1 MLTHYG
7 YLCTLDEEKASW
19 TGEGTDGQGGCWN
32 WENNSNCVDA
42 INMIISKPTDVGGTR
57 RWEDI
62 VVKSA
67 MRKVPVRIGKIE
79 IFSKCISTWHL
90 DVRQVFGLAGQP
102 PDRENQYY
110 FVTICSRHSPPVEN
124 P

>member
-1 MLTHYG
+1 
-7 YLCTLDEEKASW
+7 
-19 TGEGTDGQGGCWN
+19 
-32 WENNSNCVDA
+32 
-42 INMIISKPTDVGGTR
+42 MIISKPTDVGGTW

-90 DVRQVFGLAGQP
+90 DVRQAFDLAGQP
-102 PDRENQYY
+102 PDRDQNHCVIIY
-110 FVTICSRHSPPVEN
+110 SRDFPLSKSLRP
-124 P
+124 

>member
-7 YLCTLDEEKASW
+7 YLCTLDAEKSIMDRR
-19 TGEGTDGQGGCWN
+19 TGGCWN
-32 WENNSNCVDA
+32 WENNFNCVDA
-42 INMIISKPTDVGGTR
+42 IDMIISKPTDVGGTW

-79 IFSKCISTWHL
+79 IFSKCFSTWHR
-90 DVRQVFGLAGQP
+90 DVRQVFCQAGRP
-102 PDRENQYY
+102 PDRDDQYH
-110 FVTICSRHSPPVEN
+110 FVTICSHHSPLEN